1 MIIFI
6 ALVVM
11 NSASAKDL
19 MFDLCVDNVT
29 TAQFQYYSRR
39 FQDFAMWVFWTQIGI
54 EHISLQKFQN
64 AKNAG
69 LNMQIGFTPCRAK
82 SP

>member
-1 MIIFI
+1 MSRIKEFMIIFI

-29 TAQFQYYSRR
+29 TAQFQYYSQR
-39 FQDFAMWVFWTQIGI
+39 FQDFAMWVFWT
-54 EHISLQKFQN
+54 
-64 AKNAG
+64 
-69 LNMQIGFTPCRAK
+69 
-82 SP
+82 